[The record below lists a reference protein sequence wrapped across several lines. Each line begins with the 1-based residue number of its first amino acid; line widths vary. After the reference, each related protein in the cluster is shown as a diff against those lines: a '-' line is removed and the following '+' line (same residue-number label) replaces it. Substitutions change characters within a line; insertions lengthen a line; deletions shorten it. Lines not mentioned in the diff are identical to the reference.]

1 MIQIEQLPGF
11 VKWLTGL
18 RDIKARAQIQ
28 IRIARLALGLTGDV
42 KPVGEGVSELRVD
55 YGPGYRLYFKQR
67 GKELIFLLA
76 GGDKRSQGSDIKN
89 AIKLAR
95 DL

>member
-11 VKWLTGL
+11 VKWLVGL
-18 RDIKARAQIQ
+18 RDRSARAQIQ
-28 IRIARLALGLTGDV
+28 IRIARLELGLMGDV

-55 YGPGYRLYFKQR
+55 FGPGYRLYFKQR

-76 GGDKRSQGSDIKN
+76 GGDKRSQDSDIKN
-89 AIKLAR
+89 AVKLAR

>member
-11 VKWLTGL
+11 VKWLSDL
-18 RDIKARAQIQ
+18 RDRSARAQIQ
-28 IRIARLALGLTGDV
+28 IRIARLELGLMGDV
-42 KPVGEGVSELRVD
+42 KPVGEGVSELRVNA
-55 YGPGYRLYFKQR
+55 GPGYRLYFKQR

-76 GGDKRSQGSDIKN
+76 GGDKRSQDSDIKS

>member
-11 VKWLTGL
+11 VKWLGGL
-18 RDIKARAQIQ
+18 RDRGARAQIQ
-28 IRIARLALGLTGDV
+28 IRIARLGLGLMGDV

-55 YGPGYRLYFKQR
+55 FGPGYRLYFKQR

-76 GGDKRSQGSDIKN
+76 GGDKRSQDSDIKS
-89 AIKLAR
+89 AVKLAR